1 MQHPH
6 SRPQRFRPVLA
17 LAVVLS
23 LAVTACSG
31 GADTAGAPAS
41 AGQSEAPAPSGGA
54 TAAPSGTATAAPTT
68 DSKYAVPG
76 YAEGQIPPVPL
87 FALPDL
93 SLLTASTGVF
103 TPDLTRKLTSRPG
116 ITVSPARC
124 DQNGVLNGGS
134 TIVGDDG
141 TVVRSDDGSSVA
153 NNGDGSGTY
162 RNGEVVI
169 TNNGDG
175 SGTYDNSRTGE
186 AIANNGDGS
195 GTYRNGEVTITNNG
209 DGSGT
214 YRDSKTTIA
223 VNGDGSGTYRDDVIT
238 VAINGDGSG
247 TYNNS
252 RTGESIANNGDGSG
266 TYRDNEITIVN
277 NGDGSGNYTNSRTG
291 LYVRNDGRGEA
302 YIKINDGELRTAEAD
317 PLPPVK
323 PLGNFPTLDAI
334 RPIESCGTVITLED
348 GLLFDFGSFQV
359 RADSAETISELS
371 ALLKEAGAPTA
382 HIYGHTDSVSDDAF
396 NQTLSEQRAQ
406 AVVEAL
412 KANGVSTSLDATGFG
427 ETRPVAPNEN
437 SDGSDN
443 PAGRQLNRRVE
454 IFIPVF

>member
-6 SRPQRFRPVLA
+6 SRPQRLRPVLA

-41 AGQSEAPAPSGGA
+41 APAPAPAGQSEAPAPSGGA

-175 SGTYDNSRTGE
+175 SGTY
-186 AIANNGDGS
+186 
-195 GTYRNGEVTITNNG
+195 
-209 DGSGT
+209 
-214 YRDSKTTIA
+214 RDSKTTIA
-223 VNGDGSGTYRDDVIT
+223 VNGDGSGTYRDDEIT

-291 LYVRNDGRGEA
+291 LYVGNDGRGEA
-302 YIKINDGELRTAEAD
+302 QIKIDGGDLRTVKAD
-317 PLPPVK
+317 PLIPVK

-359 RADSAETISELS
+359 REDSAETISDLS

-382 HIYGHTDSVSDDAF
+382 HVYGHTDSVSDDAF

>member
-6 SRPQRFRPVLA
+6 SRPQRFCPVLA

-41 AGQSEAPAPSGGA
+41 APAPAPAGQSEAPAPSGGA

-175 SGTYDNSRTGE
+175 SGTY
-186 AIANNGDGS
+186 
-195 GTYRNGEVTITNNG
+195 
-209 DGSGT
+209 
-214 YRDSKTTIA
+214 RDSKTTIA
-223 VNGDGSGTYRDDVIT
+223 VNGDGSGTYRDDEIT

-291 LYVRNDGRGEA
+291 LYVGNDGRGEA
-302 YIKINDGELRTAEAD
+302 QIKIDGGDLRTVKAD

-382 HIYGHTDSVSDDAF
+382 HVYGHTDSVSDDAF

>member
-6 SRPQRFRPVLA
+6 SRSQRLRPVLA

-41 AGQSEAPAPSGGA
+41 APAPAPAAQSETPAPSGGV
-54 TAAPSGTATAAPTT
+54 TAAPSGTATAVPTA
-68 DSKYAVPG
+68 DSKYAVPV

-103 TPDLTRKLTSRPG
+103 TPDLTRNLASRPG
-116 ITVSPARC
+116 VTVSPARC
-124 DQNGVLNGGS
+124 DQNGVFNGGS
-134 TIVGDDG
+134 TVVGG
-141 TVVRSDDGSSVA
+141 DGSSVT
-153 NNGDGSGTY
+153 S
-162 RNGEVVI
+162 
-169 TNNGDG
+169 
-175 SGTYDNSRTGE
+175 
-186 AIANNGDGS
+186 
-195 GTYRNGEVTITNNG
+195 
-209 DGSGT
+209 
-214 YRDSKTTIA
+214 
-223 VNGDGSGTYRDDVIT
+223 NGDGSGTYRDDVIT

-291 LYVRNDGRGEA
+291 LYVGNDGRGEA
-302 YIKINDGELRTAEAD
+302 QIKIDGGDLRTVKAD
-317 PLPPVK
+317 PLIPVK

-359 RADSAETISELS
+359 REDSAETISDLS

-382 HIYGHTDSVSDDAF
+382 HVYGHTDSVSDDAL

-412 KANGVSTSLDATGFG
+412 KANGVPTSLDATGFG

>member
-1 MQHPH
+1 MRHPH
-6 SRPQRFRPVLA
+6 SRPQRLRPVLA

-31 GADTAGAPAS
+31 GADTARAPASAPALAS

-134 TIVGDDG
+134 TVVGDDG

-175 SGTYDNSRTGE
+175 SGN
-186 AIANNGDGS
+186 
-195 GTYRNGEVTITNNG
+195 
-209 DGSGT
+209 

-223 VNGDGSGTYRDDVIT
+223 VNGDGSGTYRDDEIT

-247 TYNNS
+247 NYTNS

-266 TYRDNEITIVN
+266 IYRDNEITIVN

-291 LYVRNDGRGEA
+291 LYVGNDGRGEA
-302 YIKINDGELRTAEAD
+302 QIKIDGGDLRTVKAD
-317 PLPPVK
+317 PLIPVK

-427 ETRPVAPNEN
+427 ETRPVAPNGN

>member
-41 AGQSEAPAPSGGA
+41 APAPAPAGQSEAPAPSGGA

-103 TPDLTRKLTSRPG
+103 TPDLTRKLASRPG

-134 TIVGDDG
+134 TVVGDDG

-175 SGTYDNSRTGE
+175 SGTY
-186 AIANNGDGS
+186 
-195 GTYRNGEVTITNNG
+195 
-209 DGSGT
+209 
-214 YRDSKTTIA
+214 RDSKTTIA
-223 VNGDGSGTYRDDVIT
+223 VNGDGSGTYRDDEIT

-247 TYNNS
+247 TYTNS

-266 TYRDNEITIVN
+266 TYRDDEITIVN

-291 LYVRNDGRGEA
+291 LYVGNDGRGEA
-302 YIKINDGELRTAEAD
+302 QIKIDGGDLRTVKAD
-317 PLPPVK
+317 PLIPVK

-359 RADSAETISELS
+359 REDSAETISDLS

-382 HIYGHTDSVSDDAF
+382 HVYGHTDSVSDDAF

>member
-1 MQHPH
+1 MRHPH
-6 SRPQRFRPVLA
+6 SRPQRLRPVLA

-31 GADTAGAPAS
+31 GADTARAPASAPALAS

-134 TIVGDDG
+134 TVVGDDG

-175 SGTYDNSRTGE
+175 SGN
-186 AIANNGDGS
+186 
-195 GTYRNGEVTITNNG
+195 
-209 DGSGT
+209 

-223 VNGDGSGTYRDDVIT
+223 VNGDGSGTYRDDEIT

-247 TYNNS
+247 NYTNS

-266 TYRDNEITIVN
+266 IYRDNEITIVN

-291 LYVRNDGRGEA
+291 LYVGNDGRGEA
-302 YIKINDGELRTAEAD
+302 QIKIDGGDLRTVKAD
-317 PLPPVK
+317 PLIPVK

-359 RADSAETISELS
+359 REDSAETISDLS

-382 HIYGHTDSVSDDAF
+382 HVYGHTDSVSDDAF

-427 ETRPVAPNEN
+427 ETRPVAPNGN